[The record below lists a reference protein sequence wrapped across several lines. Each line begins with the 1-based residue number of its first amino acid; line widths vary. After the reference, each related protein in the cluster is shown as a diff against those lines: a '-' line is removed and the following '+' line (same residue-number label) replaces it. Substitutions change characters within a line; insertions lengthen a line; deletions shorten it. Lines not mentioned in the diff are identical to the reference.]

1 MELEIKEYLVED
13 VVEGPTPGLEGTTL
27 VVNVEELER
36 IIKEDSRVASA
47 SVEIA
52 YPGTSTRI
60 WPVRD
65 IIEPR
70 IKTKGGG
77 TSYPG
82 ICGRPIKGVGNG
94 STNKLSGVCVVEVS
108 EVPWHEAGG
117 DHLQLFLDMSGPWAD
132 LIPYSKLINICV
144 IVEPVEDIPIN
155 EKNRVVHE
163 ACLKISDALAALTVG
178 NSPTRTETFALT
190 PTDSDLPKVAYIQC
204 VHSSQ
209 ATSGNMLL
217 DGAADTFCTSI
228 YGHTE
233 LTPAI
238 ALHPN
243 ELMDGAISGPY
254 RTAFATSWM
263 LVNNPILQELYELH
277 GLEIDFVGCIAMRT
291 EWTTQ
296 REKDLISEQTARL
309 AKLLRAEGVIVTW
322 DAGGNEE
329 VEVVQMIR
337 ECEDI
342 GIKAVWLTS
351 DDHVPANGESTLL
364 TPLPELD
371 AIVSTGCFRGGDLGF
386 ETVPAVDRVVGSKKK
401 LVGRLRD
408 REVETS
414 SAIAP
419 PAMFDDHYGIMNQT
433 CKEF

>member
-1 MELEIKEYLVED
+1 MELEINDYPIEE
-13 VVEGPTPGLEGTTL
+13 VVEGNCTALEGTTL
-27 VVNVEELER
+27 TINLLELVT
-36 IIKEDSRVASA
+36 IVKEDSRILKA
-47 SVEIA
+47 SVEIG
-52 YPGTSTRI
+52 YPGSSTRI

-65 IIEPR
+65 VIEPR
-70 IKTKGGG
+70 IKTEGGG
-77 TSYPG
+77 VSYPG

-94 STNKLSGVCVVEVS
+94 ITNKLSGVCVVEVS

-132 LIPYSKLINICV
+132 LIPYSKLFNVCV
-144 IVEPVEDIPIN
+144 IVEPVLDIPIN

-163 ACLKISDALAALTVG
+163 ACLKVSDALAAVTIG
-178 NSPTRTETFALT
+178 KPPTKTESFAL
-190 PTDSDLPKVAYIQC
+190 SQKSFDLPKVAYIQC

-217 DGAADTFCTSI
+217 GGASDTFCTSI

-233 LTPAI
+233 LAPSI

-263 LVNNPILQELYELH
+263 LVNNPILQELYALD
-277 GLEIDFVGCIAMRT
+277 GVEIDFVGCIAMRT

-309 AKLLRAEGVIVTW
+309 ARLLGAEGVIVTW

-329 VEVVQMIR
+329 VEVVQLIR
-337 ECEDI
+337 ECESI
-342 GIKAVWLTS
+342 GIKTVWLTS

-386 ETVPAVDRVVGSKKK
+386 EMVPAVDKVIGSPKK

-408 REVETS
+408 QEVETRT
-414 SAIAP
+414 AIAP
-419 PAMFDDHYGIMNQT
+419 PAMYDDHYGMMTQT